1 MNKQFKVLTYVP
13 DEELE
18 DRINEASEGGKYVIK
33 QMWRN
38 KPFQGGVENTTVL
51 MELQVQIYNTPQYVW
66 PTFTPLPNTTI
77 DPPFTYPTGP
87 TTQVPEFTGQYR

>member
-18 DRINEASEGGKYVIK
+18 NRINEASGGGKYVIK

-51 MELQVQIYNTPQYVW
+51 MELHVVVPDFKWPQLGYTGNGTARQVWEPS
-66 PTFTPLPNTTI
+66 
-77 DPPFTYPTGP
+77 
-87 TTQVPEFTGQYR
+87 FTGQER

>member
-18 DRINEASEGGKYVIK
+18 ARINEASEGGKYVIK

-51 MELQVQIYNTPQYVW
+51 MELQVVVNFRWPQLDYTGNGTGRQVW
-66 PTFTPLPNTTI
+66 EPSL
-77 DPPFTYPTGP
+77 
-87 TTQVPEFTGQYR
+87 TGQER